1 MTAVHGTFS
10 LWQLGFLV
18 VWVLAYRLTAASTD
32 DLEQLLAQAVLDCL
46 HAARLTRKEAAGL
59 MGIDE
64 AQLNRQ
70 LRGEPMAHLSLSRL
84 VRLATSSPA
93 GLVFW
98 AHLGP
103 RLAYLVAARRYEE
116 ISDVFRIRG

>member
-1 MTAVHGTFS
+1 MTVVIGHAS
-10 LWQLGFLV
+10 LWQLGFLII
-18 VWVLAYRLTAASTD
+18 WVLAYRLMATSTD
-32 DLEQLLAQAVLDCL
+32 DLEQILAQAVLDCL
-46 HAARLTRKEAAGL
+46 HAAHLTRKEAAAL

-70 LRGEPMAHLSLSRL
+70 LRAEPMNHLSLSRL
-84 VRLATSSPA
+84 VRLATAPA
-93 GLVFW
+93 GVVFW

-103 RLAYLVAARRYEE
+103 RLAYLVAQRRYEE